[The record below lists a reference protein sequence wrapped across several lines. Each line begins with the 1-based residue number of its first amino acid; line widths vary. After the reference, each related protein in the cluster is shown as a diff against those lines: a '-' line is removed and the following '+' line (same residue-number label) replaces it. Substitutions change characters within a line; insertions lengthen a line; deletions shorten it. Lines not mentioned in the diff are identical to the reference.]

1 MIVQTPAA
9 QSIVLVIGTDKRMAY
24 LLKRYGEQSGCRMIV
39 QESVPANIDHLQPS
53 VIIFSSPEIFKS
65 ARSKLE
71 TLSKKEVPIL
81 VCASIAEEVDARELG
96 ADACLLH
103 PLKYENFISVLAVF
117 LPTADTPVY
126 RQ

>member
-1 MIVQTPAA
+1 MTIPATA
-9 QSIVLVIGTDKRMAY
+9 VQSILLVIGNDKRMTY
-24 LLKRYGEQSGCRMIV
+24 LLRRYADQGGCRMIF
-39 QESVPANIDHLQPS
+39 QEPVPANIDQLRPS
-53 VIIFSSPEIFKS
+53 AVIFSSLEILKS
-65 ARSKLE
+65 ARSLVE
-71 TLSKKEVPIL
+71 TLSKKEIPIL
-81 VCASIAEEVDARELG
+81 VCTSIADEVDARELG